1 MVNYFMKKY
10 EPLVKKNFR
19 VTPATMQTL
28 FQYQWPGNVRELEN
42 TIQRAMV
49 FSSGNELRIDTIREL
64 QPEESS
70 ALTDVRTLEEVER
83 DYIIQILRR
92 CGGRIA
98 GKNGAAE
105 LLGLKRT
112 TLISRM
118 EKLKITAANYE

>member
-1 MVNYFMKKY
+1 
-10 EPLVKKNFR
+10 
-19 VTPATMQTL
+19 MQTL